1 MVRGIIC
8 VLIRIPNIV
17 SFYVNFSLLRL
28 NPSFVSVY
36 QTTPRVLSMT
46 VSEYLENFDAVEA
59 QNAKSMLQSAVGQVA
74 FYGS

>member
-1 MVRGIIC
+1 
-8 VLIRIPNIV
+8 
-17 SFYVNFSLLRL
+17 
-28 NPSFVSVY
+28 
-36 QTTPRVLSMT
+36 MT